1 MFNPKLTQRS
11 KLLRYA
17 IQGLRCV
24 DVFVC
29 ISNKIMITCGIILL
43 ALQLGLDTN
52 KNFVYPFAICNY
64 YMPICLQFLWSIKA
78 TWDHF
83 STISYH
89 SINSYWL
96 DDRIIWFS
104 ELNFVLNQRVI
115 KSLINFRIKYIN
127 HRFGLMLD
135 TTYNFQNIQFAS

>member
-1 MFNPKLTQRS
+1 MFYPKLTQRS
-11 KLLRYA
+11 KLPIDA

-29 ISNKIMITCGIILL
+29 ISNKIMITCRIIFL

-64 YMPICLQFLWSIKA
+64 YMPICLQFLSSIKA

-96 DDRIIWFS
+96 DEDHLIFRVELCSESKSYHEFNKFS
-104 ELNFVLNQRVI
+104 NKI
-115 KSLINFRIKYIN
+115 HKP
-127 HRFGLMLD
+127 
-135 TTYNFQNIQFAS
+135 

>member
-29 ISNKIMITCGIILL
+29 ISNKIMITCRIILL

-52 KNFVYPFAICNY
+52 KNFAYPFAIC
-64 YMPICLQFLWSIKA
+64 ITTCLYAF
-78 TWDHF
+78 
-83 STISYH
+83 
-89 SINSYWL
+89 N
-96 DDRIIWFS
+96 FS
-104 ELNFVLNQRVI
+104 E
-115 KSLINFRIKYIN
+115 
-127 HRFGLMLD
+127 
-135 TTYNFQNIQFAS
+135 A